1 MLDKSMTASQKIQK
15 SITTQL
21 RARVSLFWVIT
32 PEERRALTGITEAA
46 GEAGYETRIWN
57 CSKGLRDAEGKVL
70 DAGVQEPQQILQ
82 RIATNRERAVYVL
95 CDLHR
100 WLVDPMT
107 IRALK
112 DLALDL
118 QGCKR
123 AEARSVFVLT
133 TSREVPPDYEGLA
146 NVIEWPRPDKAE
158 LRELLAEAVENLPD
172 DMAARKASVK
182 RRDEVADAAAGLLAE
197 QAATAFSC
205 SIIETRDLDPKLVSA
220 EKRKLVATVQGLTWV
235 EPDPRGLDAVG
246 GYGLLKRFVLDK
258 LAAFSPEAREYGVPQ
273 PKGLMLAGISGCGK
287 THLAKC
293 LASSWG
299 AGVPL
304 LKADTGSAKSKY
316 VGESEGNFDRI
327 LAVATAAAPCVLYFD
342 ESEKMFARG
351 GEDGGVSEAY
361 LGKILSW
368 QQDRT
373 APVYVIFTC
382 NEPERLPSEFA
393 RKGRVDETFWID
405 LPYASERAEILSITL
420 AQFKRDPKKFD
431 CVKVAAACDG
441 FNGAEM
447 ANLVAEALGMAFA
460 DGKREPTTADLIK
473 AARDTVPMAKT
484 SAEKIEAMRTWAKG
498 RTKSASDPE
507 SNGGNSKKTRAL
519 DL

>member
-1 MLDKSMTASQKIQK
+1 MTMTASQKIQK

-32 PEERRALTGITEAA
+32 PEERRALTGIIESA

-57 CSKGLRDAEGKVL
+57 CSKGLRNADGKVL
-70 DAGVQEPQQILQ
+70 DAGMNDPQRAMQHIS
-82 RIATNRERAVYVL
+82 ASRERAVFVL

-100 WLVDPMT
+100 WLVDPVT

-118 QGCKR
+118 QSCKR
-123 AEARSVFVLT
+123 GEARSVFVLSP
-133 TSREVPPDYEGLA
+133 SREVPPDYEGLA
-146 NVIEWPRPDKAE
+146 NVVEWPRPDKEE
-158 LRELLAEAVENLPD
+158 LRSLLAEAVEELPA
-172 DMAARKASVK
+172 DMPARKASAK
-182 RRDEVADAAAGLLAE
+182 QRDEVADAAAGLLAE

-220 EKRKLVATVQGLTWV
+220 EKRKLVATVQGLEWI

-246 GYGLLKRFVLDK
+246 GYGLLKRFVLSK
-258 LAAFSPEAREYGVPQ
+258 LGAFGPEAREYGVPQ

-304 LKADTGSAKSKY
+304 LKADPGSAKSKY

-327 LAVATAAAPCVLYFD
+327 LAVVSAAAPCVLYID
-342 ESEKMFARG
+342 EAEKIFARG

-361 LGKILSW
+361 LAKILSW

-382 NEPERLPSEFA
+382 NEPDRLPSEFA

-405 LPYASERAEILSITL
+405 LPYASERAEILGITI

-431 CVKVAAACDG
+431 CVKVAALCDG

-447 ANLVAEALGMAFA
+447 ANLVAEALGAAFA
-460 DGKREPTTADLIK
+460 DGRREPTTTDLIK
-473 AARDTVPMAKT
+473 AARDTVPLSKT
-484 SAEKIEAMRTWAKG
+484 SAEKIDAMRTWAKG

-507 SNGGNSKKTRAL
+507 TVSNNNRKTRTL